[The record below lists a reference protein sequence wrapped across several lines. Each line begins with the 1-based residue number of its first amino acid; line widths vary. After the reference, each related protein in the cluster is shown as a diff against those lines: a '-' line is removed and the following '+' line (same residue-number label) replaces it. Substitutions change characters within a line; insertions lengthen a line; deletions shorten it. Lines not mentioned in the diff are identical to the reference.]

1 MRKAHWYG
9 LICVLLGAGAVWAD
23 GDENEGRGNGPAD
36 RVFEAELLRVAELG
50 SPQPLGAMFTLNGT
64 DPLRGGS
71 VAVNRQR
78 EVEVQVQ
85 GAVASATYVSYFCPF
100 GFPAGSCLGLGSFTT
115 NAGGNGSGRFPVPA
129 SPQTWAGVFVLT
141 RNTAN
146 QFVSGFRT
154 PPAAPQQAGVEVE
167 LRGRIGI
174 VSPLLSSFQLE
185 RFPVNIFVGASTR
198 FQRITGLGELRIG
211 DEVVV
216 TGFTQGDGS
225 ILATRVRS
233 AENGQDGDH

>member
-85 GAVASATYVSYFCPF
+85 GAVASATYAAFCGGQRVGPVSHPRLAADLGRRVRAHTQYGQSVCERVSN
-100 GFPAGSCLGLGSFTT
+100 PASGAATGRR
-115 NAGGNGSGRFPVPA
+115 GSGTARPDRQGEHPGWGLDPVPEDRR
-129 SPQTWAGVFVLT
+129 AGRV
-141 RNTAN
+141 
-146 QFVSGFRT
+146 
-154 PPAAPQQAGVEVE
+154 AG
-167 LRGRIGI
+167 RG
-174 VSPLLSSFQLE
+174 
-185 RFPVNIFVGASTR
+185 
-198 FQRITGLGELRIG
+198 
-211 DEVVV
+211 
-216 TGFTQGDGS
+216 
-225 ILATRVRS
+225 
-233 AENGQDGDH
+233 

>member
-1 MRKAHWYG
+1 
-9 LICVLLGAGAVWAD
+9 LGAGAVWAD
-23 GDENEGRGNGPAD
+23 RDEDEGRGNGPAD

-50 SPQPLGAMFTLNGT
+50 SPLPLGAMFTLNGT

-71 VAVNRQR
+71 VAVSRQR

-85 GAVASATYVSYFCPF
+85 GAVASATYAVFLCPF
-100 GFPAGSCLGLGSFTT
+100 GFPASSCSSLGSFTT
-115 NAGGNGSGRFPVPA
+115 NAGGNWSGRFPIPA
-129 SPQTWAGVFVLT
+129 SPQTWAGVLVLT
-141 RNTAN
+141 RDTAN

-154 PPAAPQQAGVEVE
+154 PPLAPQQAGVEVE
-167 LRGRIGI
+167 LRGEVGTVNI
-174 VSPLLSSFQLE
+174 LNSSFQLQ
-185 RFPVNIFVGASTR
+185 RFPVNIFVGAATR

-211 DEVVV
+211 DEVIV

-233 AENGQDGDH
+233 AENGPDGDH

>member
-1 MRKAHWYG
+1 MRTAHWCG

-23 GDENEGRGNGPAD
+23 RDENEGRGNGPAD
-36 RVFEAELLRVAELG
+36 RVFEAELLQVAELG
-50 SPQPLGAMFTLNGT
+50 SPLPLGAMFSLNGT
-64 DPLRGGS
+64 DPLGGGS
-71 VAVNRQR
+71 VAVHRQR

-85 GAVASATYVSYFCPF
+85 GAVASATYSAFFCPF
-100 GFPAGSCLGLGSFTT
+100 GFSASSCVSIGLFTT
-115 NAGGNGSGRFPVPA
+115 NAGGNWSGRFPVPA
-129 SPQTWAGVFVLT
+129 SQQTWAGVFVLT

-154 PPAAPQQAGVEVE
+154 PPAAQQQAGAEAE

-185 RFPVNIFVGASTR
+185 RFPVNILVGASTR
-198 FQRITGLGELRIG
+198 FQGSTGLGDLRTG

-216 TGFTQGDGS
+216 TGITQGDGS

-233 AENGQDGDH
+233 AENGPDGDH